1 MKVVFYVSISIVL
14 FLFVFTFIV
23 QNPHDIKVHYYF
35 GIVWD
40 GPITILLL
48 LTLGAGIL
56 FGVFT
61 SSLILLKL
69 KLRLTKV
76 LKQLDYLQSNPSV
89 VREQITKEGS

>member
-1 MKVVFYVSISIVL
+1 ML

-23 QNPHDIKVHYYF
+23 QNPHDIQVHYYF
-35 GIVWD
+35 GMVWD
-40 GPITILLL
+40 GPIAILLL

-61 SSLILLKL
+61 SSLILLRL
-69 KLRLTKV
+69 KIRLTKV
-76 LKQLDYLQSNPSV
+76 VKQLRALQSNPAV